1 MDTYTRALMEFHS
14 NGCYESSG
22 KRLTSGMIARLPFTS
37 LLTFGLLA
45 FPQPPTIDPP
55 PVSNPYARVAWVTLN
70 QGVEDNDTNHR
81 KQAIEAAG
89 TVGSAPEAVKL
100 VAKGLQD
107 KETLNRQAAAATLG
121 QMGSQDAIPYLKTAL
136 EDKPEVAFTAAKSL
150 WTLGD
155 STGRTVFQEVLEGE
169 RPDGPTKMQ
178 KAMKDAKKHLKPDQL
193 ALMGVSEVSDVL
205 GPVGIPIEAAKEAL
219 KEAKGV
225 SSGIPGRA
233 VAAEVLG
240 KDSDPYALTL
250 LEWALQD
257 NNWAVRVAV
266 CKALGE
272 RGNDAT
278 IAKLQ
283 PMLNDDH
290 TAVRY
295 MAAASIVKLSLKI
308 NQSTAS
314 R

>member
-1 MDTYTRALMEFHS
+1 MPLA
-14 NGCYESSG
+14 
-22 KRLTSGMIARLPFTS
+22 S

-45 FPQPPTIDPP
+45 FPQSPTIDPP
-55 PVSNPYARVAWVTLN
+55 AVSNPYARVAWITLN
-70 QGVEDNDTNHR
+70 QGFGDNDATHR

-89 TVGSAPEAVKL
+89 AVGPAPEAVKL
-100 VAKGLQD
+100 VAKGLED
-107 KETLNRQAAAATLG
+107 KEVLNRQTAAATLG
-121 QMGSQDAIPYLKTAL
+121 QMGSPDAIPYLKNAL
-136 EDKPEVAFTAAKSL
+136 EDKPEVAFTAARAL
-150 WTLGD
+150 WNLGD
-155 STGRTVFQEVLEGE
+155 TTGRTIFQEVLEGE

-178 KAMKDAKKHLKPDQL
+178 KAMKDAKKRLKPDQL
-193 ALMGVSEVSDVL
+193 ALMGLSEASGML
-205 GPVGIPIEAAKEAL
+205 GPAGIAVEAVKEAL

-233 VAAEVLG
+233 IAAEVLG

-250 LEWALQD
+250 LEWSLGD

-272 RGNDAT
+272 RGNDGT

-290 TAVRY
+290 HAVRY
-295 MAAASIVKLSLKI
+295 MAAASMVKLSLK
-308 NQSTAS
+308 SPSVGS